1 MLKIFGP
8 KVANRVSIPELNTGK
23 YTEQLY
29 QAKGVIENYLKDKKF
44 RVTITDVDD
53 TFMLVQAFSDKKN
66 SMSSAFIK
74 KEDDDDIPF
83 LGKIYKIVENF
94 AKDPNINIKK

>member
-8 KVANRVSIPELNTGK
+8 KVANRVRIPKLNTGK

-29 QAKGVIENYLKDKKF
+29 QAKGVIDNYLKDKNF
-44 RVTITDVDD
+44 RVTIIDFSD
-53 TFMLVQAFSDKKN
+53 TQMLVQAFPDKKN
-66 SMSSAFIK
+66 SMSITYIK

-83 LGKIYKIVENF
+83 LRKIYKIVEDF